1 MFISTL
7 RTIIANK
14 KPDYQIALIL
24 FTKTDAEQIVED
36 DLSPAEWE
44 AIVDKFSHDKHLNQ
58 IADELMADL
67 AQLAIDNREKAGK

>member
-1 MFISTL
+1 MLISTL

-14 KPDYQIALIL
+14 KPEYQIALVL

-44 AIVDKFSHDKHLNQ
+44 TIVDKFSHDKYLNQ

-67 AQLAIDNREKAGK
+67 AQLAIDNRKKAGK